1 MSMKR
6 IKEVIVVE
14 GHHDSERLRTYFD
27 CDTIETGGTSLGEAV
42 IDRIKEAEKTRGVII
57 FTDPDS
63 PGNRIRNEINQKVP
77 GCKNAFVNK
86 KDAHTT
92 KKVGVEHASYEPLA
106 EALENLVTYTD
117 EEGILTMQDLY
128 ELGISGNTNSFAL
141 REKIGEHYHIGC
153 GNAKTML
160 RRLNFLNI
168 TKEELRQVIHE

>member
-1 MSMKR
+1 MKR

-27 CDTIETGGTSLGEAV
+27 CDTIETGGTSLGEDV
-42 IDRIKEAEKTRGVII
+42 MQRIMEAQKDRGVII

-63 PGNRIRNEINQKVP
+63 PGNRIRNAINQRVP

-92 KKVGVEHASYEPLA
+92 RKVGVEHASYEALQ
-106 EALENLVTYTD
+106 EALENLVTYTECKD
-117 EEGILTMQDLY
+117 TLTMSDLF
-128 ELGISGNTNSFAL
+128 ELGLSGETNSFAL
-141 REKIGEHYHIGC
+141 REKIGEYYHIGC

>member
-1 MSMKR
+1 MKR
-6 IKEVIVVE
+6 IREVIVVE

-27 CDTIETGGTSLGEAV
+27 CDTIETGGTSLGEDV
-42 IDRIKEAEKTRGVII
+42 MHRIKEAQKTRGVII

-63 PGNRIRNEINQKVP
+63 PGNRIRNAINQEVP
-77 GCKNAFVNK
+77 DCKNAFVNK

-92 KKVGVEHASYEPLA
+92 KKVGVEHASFEALN
-106 EALENLVTYTD
+106 EALEHLVTYTEHED
-117 EEGILTMQDLY
+117 TLSMNDLY
-128 ELGISGNTNSFAL
+128 ELGLCGSENSFAL
-141 REKIGEHYHIGC
+141 REKTGEHYHIGC